1 MNRSAVFFFRELI
14 RALFNQSN
22 NNNGQNL
29 DKKIFRNIVE
39 SAPNAILLV
48 NSEGK
53 INLVNAHTE
62 KLFGYSR
69 EELIGE
75 PIEKL
80 VPQRFKNKHHE
91 FVRSFFVN
99 PSARPLGN
107 GRDLYGLRKDGTEIP
122 IEIGLN
128 PIETKHGLFVLAGIV
143 DISDRKKS
151 EEKLKQVIESAPNAM
166 VLLNDEGKI
175 NLVNSQMEK
184 LFGYKRNELIG
195 RRIEML
201 MPERFRNRHPE
212 YRENFF
218 SDPTT
223 RAMGVGRDLFGL
235 KKDGSEI
242 PIEIGLNPIKTEEG
256 VFVLASIIDITERK
270 RAEERFRRVV
280 ESSPNA
286 IVLVN
291 SEGKIN
297 LVNVQTEKLFGYSR
311 EEIIGKKI
319 EQLIPERFRNK
330 HSDYRDGF
338 FMNPSTRAM
347 GAGRDLYG
355 LRKDGSEIPVEI
367 GLNPINTEEG
377 ILVLA
382 SIIDITTRKKS
393 EENLLNLLR
402 EIQKA
407 VKLLSSSTN
416 EILSSTAQIAA
427 GAADEAA
434 AISETTSTVEEIK
447 QTAHIAS
454 LKAKNVAD
462 SAQRAAQVSQRGKK
476 SVEES
481 IERMY
486 HIRQQMETI
495 TESILRLSEQSKAIS
510 EIIATVN
517 DLADQSNLLA
527 VNASIEAAKAG
538 EQGKGFAVVA
548 QEVKSLAEQSK
559 QATAQVRTIL
569 SDVQRA
575 MSSAVLATE
584 QGSKAVEA
592 GVKQSAEAG
601 NAISVLAD
609 NIVEASQAAT
619 QIAASSHQQLA
630 GMDQIAQAI
639 VNIRQASV
647 QNVNGTRQAED
658 AAKNLHE
665 LGMKLKNLVDQY
677 NA

>member
-1 MNRSAVFFFRELI
+1 MSRSTVFSFKELI
-14 RALFNQSN
+14 HALFNQSN
-22 NNNGQNL
+22 NINGQNL
-29 DKKIFRNIVE
+29 DKKIFHKIVE
-39 SAPNAILLV
+39 LAPNAIVLV
-48 NSEGK
+48 NHEGE
-53 INLVNAHTE
+53 INLVNEHTE

-80 VPQRFKNKHHE
+80 VPQRFRNKHPE
-91 FVRSFFVN
+91 YMRSFFSS
-99 PSARPLGN
+99 PSARPLGS
-107 GRDLYGLRKDGTEIP
+107 GRDLYGLHKDGREIP

-128 PIETKHGLFVLAGIV
+128 PIETKHGTFVLAGII
-143 DISDRKKS
+143 DITDRKKA

-166 VLLNDEGKI
+166 VLVSEEGKI
-175 NLVNSQMEK
+175 NLVNSQTEK

-195 RRIEML
+195 KRVEML

-218 SDPTT
+218 SAPTT

-256 VFVLASIIDITERK
+256 LFVLASIIDITERK
-270 RAEERFRRVV
+270 HAEERFRRVV

-286 IVLVN
+286 IVLAN

-297 LVNVQTEKLFGYSR
+297 LVNVQTEKLFGYPR
-311 EEIIGKKI
+311 EELIGKKI
-319 EQLIPERFRNK
+319 EMLIPERFRDK
-330 HSDYRDGF
+330 HIHYREGF
-338 FMNPSTRAM
+338 LMNPSTRAM
-347 GAGRDLYG
+347 GAGRELYG
-355 LRKDGSEIPVEI
+355 LRKDGSEIPIEI
-367 GLNPINTEEG
+367 GLNPINTDDG
-377 ILVLA
+377 IVILA
-382 SIIDITTRKKS
+382 SIIDISARKKS
-393 EENLLNLLR
+393 EENLRDLLR

-407 VKLLSSSTN
+407 VALLSSSTN

-427 GAADEAA
+427 GAADEAT
-434 AISETTSTVEEIK
+434 AINETTSTVEEIK

-454 LKAKNVAD
+454 QKAKNVAD
-462 SAQRAAQVSQRGKK
+462 SAQRAAQVSHGGKK

-495 TESILRLSEQSKAIS
+495 TESILRLSEQSMAIS

-538 EQGKGFAVVA
+538 DQGKGFAVVA

-559 QATAQVRTIL
+559 HATAQVRTIL

-592 GVKQSAEAG
+592 GVKQSTEAG
-601 NAISVLAD
+601 NAISVLTD

-639 VNIRQASV
+639 VNIKQASV
-647 QNVNGTRQAED
+647 QNVNGTRQAEEV
-658 AAKNLHE
+658 AKNLHG
-665 LGMKLKNLVDQY
+665 LGIKLKNLVDQY